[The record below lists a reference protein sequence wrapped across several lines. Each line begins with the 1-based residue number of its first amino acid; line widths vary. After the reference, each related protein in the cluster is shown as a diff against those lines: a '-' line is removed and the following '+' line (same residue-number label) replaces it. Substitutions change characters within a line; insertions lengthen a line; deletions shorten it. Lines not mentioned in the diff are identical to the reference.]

1 MSHIVSDP
9 STSPFL
15 PHPSIPLLRGPQQHF
30 PILTTS
36 SVPHPLDETAPPE
49 EHHFDA
55 SAEVRNRGAGFYR
68 FTAGNEEERKRQMAG
83 LKEERERTLRE
94 RERRERERER
104 HGDAQADGEG
114 GGGGDES
121 GGAAGSTVPSGNEI
135 KLTKGERRL
144 AERRELIEAR
154 RREVAA
160 AKRHDAGQDE
170 EAGSSIAAQAEAEGG
185 KSTPGSNKS
194 AAVTEEERRQR
205 EQQQRA
211 IDHFLDEVDE
221 EYRSRLT

>member
-15 PHPSIPLLRGPQQHF
+15 PHPSIPLLHGPQQHF

-36 SVPHPLDETAPPE
+36 SVPRCLDENVTPE
-49 EHHFDA
+49 EQHFDA

-114 GGGGDES
+114 GGGRDES
-121 GGAAGSTVPSGNEI
+121 GVAAGSTAPSGNGI

-170 EAGSSIAAQAEAEGG
+170 EAGSSIAAHAEAEGG
-185 KSTPGSNKS
+185 RSTAGSNKS

-205 EQQQRA
+205 VQQQRA